1 MTGGFLIVRRDGALW
16 GLAAEHVSGIA
27 QIERG
32 ERSARVEPG
41 AEVGQK
47 PPTSSA
53 ARGLEVRFK
62 GGRRLAV
69 DAVLTL
75 AGELRI
81 RPLSLRL
88 SHYLPRGSSGLAMF
102 AGEPVVLMARES
114 EVPRV

>member
-16 GLAAEHVSGIA
+16 GLAAEQVTGIE
-27 QIERG
+27 QVDRVDLIEPIAAPAG
-32 ERSARVEPG
+32 HGPE
-41 AEVGQK
+41 
-47 PPTSSA
+47 PPTARA
-53 ARGLEVRFK
+53 AKGLTVRFT

-81 RPLSLRL
+81 RPLSTRL
-88 SHYLPRGSSGLAMF
+88 SHFLPRDSSGLAMF

-114 EVPRV
+114 AVPRD